1 MRGARTRFQYEID
14 FDNAKVSADGGFH
27 QLYDLVVRNGVVVDG
42 TGLPRR
48 RADVAIRDG
57 SVVAVGRV
65 DESGSREIDADGLHV
80 IPGIVDA
87 HTHYDPLL
95 TFDPWATSSC
105 FHGVTTV
112 VTANCGFSV
121 APCAPGDHAFT
132 EQFMAAVEGF
142 SPSVLEAG
150 LPWTWESFPSYLDAL
165 EGRLGVNSA
174 TYVAHSA
181 LRRFV
186 MGERAS
192 TETATQDD
200 LAAMTALIRSARAAG
215 ACGFSTER
223 MGAELDHLGNPTPSV
238 IADEVELEALIWAA
252 GASPTGSVA
261 VLPRSVGEGL
271 TPEDA
276 RLLERYAAAAR
287 LPVVIQGIGWRP
299 GLDAQ
304 WEADQAFLDDASRA
318 GHAIYSIYRNHPMV
332 RPFDWLRGTSLFKGV
347 YHWRDF
353 PQMSAAEVLERVS
366 APEWR
371 PRLVE
376 ALDHP
381 ITDPALGATTPPP
394 PMDTVFVERTS
405 RAGAEGASIADLAHA
420 HNQHAAE
427 VICDLLAADSLSTG
441 FAWRTETDAWRRGTA
456 ETLRHP
462 NILVG
467 TGDGGA
473 HADRDDGSEWSTYF
487 LSSWVRDEELFTL
500 EEGVRR
506 ITSVPARVCGL
517 DDRGVI
523 APGFGADFVLLD
535 LGALGLGTK
544 SIVNDL
550 PAGGERW
557 RAEVDGIEQVIVN
570 GEAIVESNKIT
581 GNLPGAVLRTRT
593 ATN

>member
-1 MRGARTRFQYEID
+1 
-14 FDNAKVSADGGFH
+14 
-27 QLYDLVVRNGVVVDG
+27 LYDLVVRNGIVVDG
-42 TGLPRR
+42 TGLPMR
-48 RADVAIRDG
+48 RADVAVVDG
-57 SVVAVGRV
+57 TVVAVGRI
-65 DESGSREIDADGLHV
+65 DDPGTREIDADGLHV

-121 APCAPGDHAFT
+121 APCAPGDRSFAA
-132 EQFMAAVEGF
+132 EFMAAVEGF
-142 SPSVLEAG
+142 SPAVLEAG
-150 LPWTWESFPSYLDAL
+150 LPWTWDSFPSYLDSL
-165 EGRLGVNSA
+165 EGRLGVNAA
-174 TYVAHSA
+174 TYLAHSA

-192 TETATQDD
+192 DSVATDDD
-200 LAAMTALIRSARAAG
+200 LAAMAALVDGARAAG

-238 IADEVELEALIWAA
+238 IADESEIQALIHAA
-252 GASPTGSVA
+252 AINPHGSIA

-271 TPEDA
+271 TEEDA
-276 RLLERYAAAAR
+276 RLLRGYAAASR

-304 WEADQAFLDDASRA
+304 WQEDQAFLEESSRS
-318 GHAIYSIYRNHPMV
+318 GNAIYSIYRNHPMV
-332 RPFDWLRGTSLFKGV
+332 RPFDWMRGTSLFKGV
-347 YHWRDF
+347 FHWRDF
-353 PQMSAAEVLERVS
+353 QHMSHREVLERVAS
-366 APEWR
+366 PDWR
-371 PRLVE
+371 ARLVE

-394 PMDTVFVERTS
+394 PMDTVFVEHTAV
-405 RAGAEGASIADLAHA
+405 AGTEGKSIADLARDRQ
-420 HNQHAAE
+420 QHAAE
-427 VICDLLAADSLSTG
+427 VICDLLTADSLSTG
-441 FAWRTETDAWRRGTA
+441 FAWRSETDAWRRGTA

-544 SIVNDL
+544 SIVSDL

>member
-1 MRGARTRFQYEID
+1 M
-14 FDNAKVSADGGFH
+14 
-27 QLYDLVVRNGVVVDG
+27 YDLVVRNGVVVDG

-48 RADVAIRDG
+48 RADVAVVDG
-57 SVVAVGRV
+57 RVVAVGRIDDPGSQEV
-65 DESGSREIDADGLHV
+65 DAAGLHV
-80 IPGIVDA
+80 VPGIVDA

-112 VTANCGFSV
+112 VTANCGFSI
-121 APCAPGDHAFT
+121 APCAPEDRTFT
-132 EQFMAAVEGF
+132 AEFMAAVEGF
-142 SPSVLEAG
+142 SPRVLDAG
-150 LPWTWESFPSYLDAL
+150 LPWTWDSLPSYLDSL
-165 EGRLGVNSA
+165 EGRIGVNAA
-174 TYVAHSA
+174 TYLAHSA

-192 TETATQDD
+192 SSPATDHE
-200 LAAMTALIRSARAAG
+200 LAAMVALVHSARAAG

-238 IADEVELEALIWAA
+238 IADESELEALISAA
-252 GASPTGSVA
+252 GANPHGSIA

-271 TPEDA
+271 SEADA
-276 RLLERYAAAAR
+276 LLLGGYTTTSR

-299 GLDAQ
+299 GMDAQ
-304 WEADQAFLDDASRA
+304 WQNDQAFLDSSSQA
-318 GHAIYSIYRNHPMV
+318 GGAVYSIYRNHPMV
-332 RPFDWLRGTSLFKGV
+332 RPFNWVRGTSLFKGV
-347 YHWRDF
+347 EHWRDF
-353 PQMSAAEVLERVS
+353 PSLTERELSERVTN
-366 APEWR
+366 PEWR
-371 PRLVE
+371 VRL
-376 ALDHP
+376 ADSLDHP

-394 PMDTVFVERTS
+394 PMDTVFVES
-405 RAGAEGASIADLAHA
+405 SSIPGAQGRSVAELARER
-420 HNQHAAE
+420 NQHAAE
-427 VICDLLAADSLSTG
+427 VICELLTADSLTTG
-441 FAWRTETDAWRRGTA
+441 FAWRSETEEWRRGTA

-487 LSSWVRDEELFTL
+487 LSKWVRDEELFTL

-523 APGFGADFVLLD
+523 APGFGADLMLVD
-535 LGALGLGTK
+535 LANLELGTK
-544 SIVNDL
+544 SIVSDL

-557 RAEVDGIEQVIVN
+557 RAEVEGIEQVIVN
-570 GEAIVESNKIT
+570 GETIVESNKIT
-581 GNLPGAVLRTRT
+581 GRLPGAVLRTR
-593 ATN
+593 AAAN